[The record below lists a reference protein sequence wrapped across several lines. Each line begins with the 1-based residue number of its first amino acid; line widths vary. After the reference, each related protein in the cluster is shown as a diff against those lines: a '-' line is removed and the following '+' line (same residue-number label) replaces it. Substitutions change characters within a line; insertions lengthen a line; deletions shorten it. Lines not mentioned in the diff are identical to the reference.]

1 MISLEIVE
9 HASGIVIE
17 RRERG
22 KREDVGEGE
31 REREKS
37 KEGSNLIE
45 RCSRC

>member
-1 MISLEIVE
+1 MIRWENVT

-22 KREDVGEGE
+22 KSEDVGEGE